1 MSAHAARPPRACSRW
16 RPAALVTTDVVAIK
30 LWLGVD
36 ALVRAADYAHGVRD
50 HFPMLESAF
59 PMAVWVTWAF
69 AVGACI
75 LTGIAWQL
83 HVLVWLGHAL
93 GAGLYGILTITS
105 FASAFERWPAL
116 GVITLAVPN
125 PVWATALA
133 ALGAALGIGALTA
146 RGPLRPASW
155 AAAVLGLIVISAA
168 GALANAPADGIRGAG
183 PIALAALVH
192 TVLALRSSPRPLA
205 SDEATVVERTTAP
218 EGQ

>member
-1 MSAHAARPPRACSRW
+1 MHGTPNSRFLELISTGVPP
-16 RPAALVTTDVVAIK
+16 LVATDVV
-30 LWLGVD
+30 
-36 ALVRAADYAHGVRD
+36 
-50 HFPMLESAF
+50 
-59 PMAVWVTWAF
+59 
-69 AVGACI
+69 
-75 LTGIAWQL
+75 
-83 HVLVWLGHAL
+83 
-93 GAGLYGILTITS
+93 
-105 FASAFERWPAL
+105 
-116 GVITLAVPN
+116 
-125 PVWATALA
+125 A
-133 ALGAALGIGALTA
+133 ALGAALGAGALTA

>member
-1 MSAHAARPPRACSRW
+1 MLNVCSCCA
-16 RPAALVTTDVVAIK
+16 PAAGVLTVAPR
-30 LWLGVD
+30 GARHHRRRRDQTV
-36 ALVRAADYAHGVRD
+36 ARGGRARARR
-50 HFPMLESAF
+50 
-59 PMAVWVTWAF
+59 
-69 AVGACI
+69 
-75 LTGIAWQL
+75 
-83 HVLVWLGHAL
+83 
-93 GAGLYGILTITS
+93 GL
-105 FASAFERWPAL
+105 RPL

-125 PVWATALA
+125 PVWALALA